1 MRTSYIGRLA
11 GILTTTLIL
20 FVACLSGCGRT
31 IALSNSSSTS
41 STSAD
46 LSSSSLM
53 FGTVT
58 SSTSSSAQTVTL
70 SNTGNTAL
78 NISTI
83 TLSGIGANSFNESN
97 NCPTSLAAGNS
108 CPITADFTPVMAGS
122 FTAVITITDNASPS
136 AQAIVLSGT
145 APPVAVSVSPATTAL
160 SSGQTAQLTAT
171 VTNTA
176 NKAVTWSSSPVGVGS
191 ISTSGLYTAPA
202 TIATAQTV
210 TVTATSLADTTVSS
224 SATITLNPPIAV
236 SMSPAATALD
246 SGQTTQLT
254 ATVINTANKAVT
266 WSTSPVGVGSI
277 TGSGLYTAP
286 ATINTAQTVT
296 VTAASLADTT
306 VSSSATITLTASVA
320 VSVSPATTALDSGQA
335 VQLTATVTNAL
346 SPSVTWSALFGTITP
361 EGLYTAPPNTGS
373 SVLTDTITATSI
385 QDSTKSATAIVTVS
399 SGLVG
404 WWPLDE
410 GTGLVAHDVSG
421 QGNNV
426 MWSGT
431 PSSPSGTYYTRG
443 EIGSAAGYFNGTDN
457 VLTVGTQPVYAFTGP
472 FTISMWINPASART
486 VGIVSRENF
495 KNDGNNGYLLGLTP
509 PNAQFCLVGNDGA
522 KYACANGSGV
532 GVGVWTLLTTVYDG
546 TNMSIYVNGTL
557 NSQVASSLTPPATN
571 GSLVFGI
578 IEQGNPS
585 RFNGSL
591 EDIRVYNRA
600 LSASEISSLYNTDVG
615 APNAPTNLQT
625 FPGNSQM
632 GLSWNSPTKGA
643 IVTDYTV
650 NYRQSG
656 TSAWTSF
663 PHNPSVV
670 NQQVVTGLTDGT
682 SYDFEVIPVSAVGN
696 GTASNIV
703 AATPTATP
711 PAITVSVAP
720 NVTST
725 ISGTNITFTATVTNA
740 LSPSVTWS
748 ALFGTITPEG
758 LYTAPP
764 NTGSSVLTDTITATS
779 IQDST
784 KSATAIVTVSSGLV
798 GWWPLDE
805 GTGLVA
811 HDVSGQGNNV
821 MWSGTP
827 SSPSGTYYT
836 RGEIGSAAGYFNG
849 TDNVLTVGT
858 QPVYAFTGP
867 FTISMWINPASAR
880 TVGIVSRENFKNDGN
895 NGYLLG
901 LTPPNAQFCLVGND
915 GAKYACANGSGVGVG
930 VWTLL
935 TTVYDGTNM
944 SIYVNGT
951 LNSQVAS
958 SLTPPATNGSLV
970 FGIIEQGN
978 PSRFNGSLED
988 IRVYNRALSASEIS
1002 SLYNTDVGAPNA
1014 PTNLQTFPGNSQM
1027 GLSWNSPT
1035 KGAIVT
1041 DYTVNYRQSG
1051 TSAWTSFPHN
1061 PSVVNQQV
1069 VTGLT
1074 DGTSYD
1080 FEVIPVSAV
1089 GNGTASNI
1097 VAATPTSSGSDVV
1110 ASDDDEFIGP
1120 FSSWL
1125 NVKTTFGAVGDG
1137 VTDDTLAFQYA
1148 FNALESATSHAS
1160 VLYIPAGTYK
1170 ITSSLNYISTNC
1182 GTYCTGKSII
1192 GESPTNTILKWHGAA
1207 TESAMITLDG
1217 INRMQFDRLTL
1228 DGSGA
1233 QITLVNET
1241 MHQGCCYDGSNEYTD
1256 DVFENAA
1263 IGLQAGDNTVGCC
1276 SAETKVDRDTF
1287 ANLTKAGI
1295 SLEDWNA
1302 LDWYVR
1308 YSTFEHDHYGVTN
1321 AYGEGGAIH
1330 LDHNLF
1336 EYNDIDAYWGNG
1348 STQSYTYNTS
1358 YYSGAFLLGS
1368 PYGNSSILIGN
1379 TILMPQTAA
1388 IFIPGN
1394 GPLTLID
1401 NTIEGTITALESS
1414 GQTITFA
1421 DGSASIP
1428 NSYVTS
1434 MGNTYVSATPFSVQ
1448 NVTYGT
1454 DVISGDF
1461 TSIDD
1466 AVVAISDVH
1475 AALPIMPTPLPNYH
1489 RTIYDVPQGASD
1501 ATIQA
1506 TIDQAIAENNGHR
1519 PVVHIPWGEY
1529 SVTSTITI
1537 PGNSDV
1543 QIVGDSTQTI
1553 INWNGSTSSPVFA
1566 LLPPNHAE
1574 IRNLTI
1580 NAASSSAGILVEG
1593 YDRPG
1598 DRIYT
1603 NFAAEN
1609 SPGSLHN
1616 LLVRGF
1622 DNTLVQMD
1630 DFGHGGLTN
1639 SSSTSVLVVGGL
1651 LSQAGKSTS
1660 GYTGLFMG
1668 SSCCNTNS
1676 YRVEDGGTLVLTDFW
1691 YEQGGPGW
1699 LDLDGV
1705 SGNFIGYEDNIGV
1718 SSGAGSLA
1726 SFTANNFTGNLTISN
1741 SGFGN
1746 FDVNL
1751 AGSTPAN
1758 VLLLAD
1764 YFAPQAVNALVQPPV
1779 IADTNTNPNT
1789 QAATIYSVSSSGSS
1803 NFTVPDHVSAGTSH
1817 NTLIQNSLIQLASY
1831 KDPAITDLPSANED
1845 VRLVDVIVNNGVNS
1859 FDFESVA
1866 SSFLRS
1872 SHVSSAGNNAHS
1884 GMAVPSSSPTSP
1896 WGKRINKD
1904 NRAAGVYR

>member
-335 VQLTATVTNAL
+335 VQL
-346 SPSVTWSALFGTITP
+346 
-361 EGLYTAPPNTGS
+361 
-373 SVLTDTITATSI
+373 
-385 QDSTKSATAIVTVS
+385 
-399 SGLVG
+399 
-404 WWPLDE
+404 
-410 GTGLVAHDVSG
+410 
-421 QGNNV
+421 
-426 MWSGT
+426 
-431 PSSPSGTYYTRG
+431 
-443 EIGSAAGYFNGTDN
+443 
-457 VLTVGTQPVYAFTGP
+457 
-472 FTISMWINPASART
+472 
-486 VGIVSRENF
+486 
-495 KNDGNNGYLLGLTP
+495 
-509 PNAQFCLVGNDGA
+509 
-522 KYACANGSGV
+522 
-532 GVGVWTLLTTVYDG
+532 
-546 TNMSIYVNGTL
+546 
-557 NSQVASSLTPPATN
+557 
-571 GSLVFGI
+571 
-578 IEQGNPS
+578 
-585 RFNGSL
+585 
-591 EDIRVYNRA
+591 
-600 LSASEISSLYNTDVG
+600 
-615 APNAPTNLQT
+615 
-625 FPGNSQM
+625 
-632 GLSWNSPTKGA
+632 
-643 IVTDYTV
+643 
-650 NYRQSG
+650 
-656 TSAWTSF
+656 
-663 PHNPSVV
+663 
-670 NQQVVTGLTDGT
+670 
-682 SYDFEVIPVSAVGN
+682 
-696 GTASNIV
+696 
-703 AATPTATP
+703 
-711 PAITVSVAP
+711 
-720 NVTST
+720 
-725 ISGTNITFTATVTNA
+725 TATVTNA